1 MNKNVNEMNV
11 DIIHAYTRKEAIED
25 GVLVDVSKLAKEAGF
40 KWPVA
45 MTSAVH
51 AKYVQVPPA
60 ADWQDETGRLWDILM
75 VLHFNIRQCSTQRE
89 GLLFT
94 LRVDNGEGVVH
105 LRPKSDASSPSR
117 HCRRGGRNC

>member
-1 MNKNVNEMNV
+1 MNKNANEMNV

-51 AKYVQVPPA
+51 AKYVQVPSA

-75 VLHFNIRQCSTQRE
+75 VLQINIRQCSTQRE

-94 LRVDNGEGVVH
+94 LRVDNGEGARKVT
-105 LRPKSDASSPSR
+105 LKSVRATTMKASR
-117 HCRRGGRNC
+117 A